1 MWHSAK
7 KVLFCIL
14 VVFATSRPAYANS
27 KHNFYVLT
35 LSILSYSKWENV
47 STPTLCVIDNASITS
62 TFQSYIQQLSY
73 NYRVQTVNA
82 KDFSKSHCQAVYFST
97 TPPQQQQNLIQNYPY
112 RSLLSLSIN
121 NPECEV
127 GSIFCL
133 YNQNNYTTFKV
144 NLDALSH
151 SKVHIDPRVLL
162 LAKNAE

>member
-1 MWHSAK
+1 MWRIARR
-7 KVLFCIL
+7 VLSCVL
-14 VVFATSRPAYANS
+14 VVFATSQPCFADS

-47 STPTLCVIDNASITS
+47 NTPTLCVIDNPSITT
-62 TFQSYIQQLSY
+62 TFQAYIQQLSY
-73 NYRVQTVNA
+73 NYRVQTVNI
-82 KDFSKSHCQAVYFST
+82 KDFSRSHCQAVYFST
-97 TPPQQQQNLIQNYPY
+97 TPPQQQQSLIQNYPY
-112 RSLLSLSIN
+112 HSLLSLSIN

-133 YNQNNYTTFKV
+133 YNQSNHTTFNV

>member
-14 VVFATSRPAYANS
+14 VVFATSGPAYANS

-112 RSLLSLSIN
+112 R
-121 NPECEV
+121 
-127 GSIFCL
+127 
-133 YNQNNYTTFKV
+133 
-144 NLDALSH
+144 
-151 SKVHIDPRVLL
+151 
-162 LAKNAE
+162 

>member
-14 VVFATSRPAYANS
+14 VVFATSGPAYANS

-97 TPPQQQQNLIQNYPY
+97 TPPTGNFDIFKTYSLNHLI
-112 RSLLSLSIN
+112 IKF
-121 NPECEV
+121 
-127 GSIFCL
+127 I
-133 YNQNNYTTFKV
+133 T
-144 NLDALSH
+144 
-151 SKVHIDPRVLL
+151 
-162 LAKNAE
+162 

>member
-14 VVFATSRPAYANS
+14 VVFATSGPAYANS

-97 TPPQQQQNLIQNYPY
+97 TPEYKIFET
-112 RSLLSLSIN
+112 LLYCIAVHCACRLLEFWSI
-121 NPECEV
+121 EI
-127 GSIFCL
+127 S
-133 YNQNNYTTFKV
+133 
-144 NLDALSH
+144 S
-151 SKVHIDPRVLL
+151 S
-162 LAKNAE
+162 KNAKKRGVCTY

>member
-14 VVFATSRPAYANS
+14 VVFATSGPAYANS

-82 KDFSKSHCQAVYFST
+82 KDFLNRIAAVYFST
-97 TPPQQQQNLIQNYPY
+97 TTSAATKLN
-112 RSLLSLSIN
+112 SELSI
-121 NPECEV
+121 
-127 GSIFCL
+127 SFFAF
-133 YNQNNYTTFKV
+133 FKY
-144 NLDALSH
+144 
-151 SKVHIDPRVLL
+151 
-162 LAKNAE
+162 

>member
-1 MWHSAK
+1 M
-7 KVLFCIL
+7 
-14 VVFATSRPAYANS
+14 FATSGPAYANS

-97 TPPQQQQNLIQNYPY
+97 TPPQQQQNLIQ
-112 RSLLSLSIN
+112 
-121 NPECEV
+121 
-127 GSIFCL
+127 
-133 YNQNNYTTFKV
+133 
-144 NLDALSH
+144 
-151 SKVHIDPRVLL
+151 
-162 LAKNAE
+162 

>member
-1 MWHSAK
+1 MWQFAK
-7 KVLFCIL
+7 KVFVCIL
-14 VVFATSRPAYANS
+14 VVLATSGPCYANS

-47 STPTLCVIDNASITS
+47 NTPTLCVIDNPSITS
-62 TFQSYIQQLSY
+62 TFQSYIQQMSY

-82 KDFSKSHCQAVYFST
+82 KDFARSHCQAVYFSST
-97 TPPQQQQNLIQNYPY
+97 SQQQQQNLIQNYPY
-112 RSLLSLSIN
+112 HSLLSLSIN
-121 NPECEV
+121 NSECEI

-133 YNQNNYTTFKV
+133 YTQNNYTTFKV